1 MLSGAKGFDFS
12 RGSDPGPD
20 PLEGWRLF
28 TPIQLARSPLQ
39 AEQPPPNFA
48 SGVGGGGAP
57 VTSYL
62 NKAGVNTTGFNWPRE
77 ESTDLAL
84 KTRSFHPVLYLHPQ
98 AHSGLGPA
106 VLMGHQTLGCSCSS
120 EVIC

>member
-1 MLSGAKGFDFS
+1 MPCGTRRVLSGAEGFDFS

-48 SGVGGGGAP
+48 SGVGGGGR
-57 VTSYL
+57 TSDKL
-62 NKAGVNTTGFNWPRE
+62 
-77 ESTDLAL
+77 
-84 KTRSFHPVLYLHPQ
+84 PQ
-98 AHSGLGPA
+98 QGRGQHDW
-106 VLMGHQTLGCSCSS
+106 V
-120 EVIC
+120 